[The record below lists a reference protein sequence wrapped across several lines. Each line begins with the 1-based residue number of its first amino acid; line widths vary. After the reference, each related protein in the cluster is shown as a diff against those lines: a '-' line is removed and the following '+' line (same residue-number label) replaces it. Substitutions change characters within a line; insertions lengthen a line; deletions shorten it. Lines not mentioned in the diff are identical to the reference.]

1 MLERGILF
9 LLDTA
14 TGFFTALLL
23 PPSLV
28 AGLFGMNLPGLPFA
42 HSAHGLAFALLLGA
56 ASSVG
61 VYLLLRRMGVARS
74 T

>member
-1 MLERGILF
+1 
-9 LLDTA
+9 
-14 TGFFTALLL
+14 
-23 PPSLV
+23 
-28 AGLFGMNLPGLPFA
+28 MNLPGLPFA